1 MILKGSQRS
10 GAKQLALHLLNERD
24 NDHVTVH
31 EVRGFVANDLLGALT
46 EAHAIAK
53 GTKCKQFLFSLS
65 LNPPKEVIA
74 GEEDFRKAAD
84 RAEQKLG
91 LTNQPRVLV
100 FHEKE
105 GRRHAHVVWSRID
118 PATMTAI
125 NLSFFKEEL
134 TSLSRDLYLEHDWTL
149 PDGLRRDGGKSPLN
163 FSLAEWQ
170 QAKRLKLDPREIK
183 QSFIEAWQ
191 RSDDAKSF
199 ATALL
204 DRGYF
209 LARGDRRGVVT
220 LNIHGEVFAIPRWT
234 GLRTKEVRARIGDSE
249 SLPSVHETRERIK
262 GLVTDKL
269 HHFMN
274 EADQHHAAQQRPLT
288 DERAAM
294 IRRHREERATLT
306 QDQATRWQ
314 EEQQVRA
321 NRFRKGLRG
330 LWDRLTGTT
339 AAIRKQNEQ
348 ERWEHLTRDREE
360 RDGLVVT
367 QMKERQALQE
377 RIVALRRKH
386 TQDRRIQTRE
396 VADYLREMERRKDQD
411 TKEREHAKERT
422 PNHPRP
428 HRRRSGNPYDR
439 GFSP

>member
-31 EVRGFVANDLLGALT
+31 EVRGFVAHDLLGALT

-65 LNPPKEVIA
+65 LNPPKEAMA
-74 GEEDFRKAAD
+74 GEEDFRKATD

-91 LTNQPRVLV
+91 LTGQPRVLV

-125 NLSFFKEEL
+125 NLSFFKDKL
-134 TSLSRDLYLEHDWTL
+134 TSLSRDLYLEYDWTL

-191 RSDDAKSF
+191 RSDDVKSF

-209 LARGDRRGVVT
+209 LARGDRRGVVA

-234 GLRTKEVRARIGDSE
+234 GLKTKEVRARIGDDAP
-249 SLPSVHETRERIK
+249 LPSVHETRERIK

-269 HHFMN
+269 RHFMN
-274 EADQHHAAQQRPLT
+274 EADQLHATQQRPLT
-288 DERAAM
+288 DERIAM
-294 IRRHREERATLT
+294 VRRHRSGRTVERGATGAGQSLP
-306 QDQATRWQ
+306 Q
-314 EEQQVRA
+314 RA
-321 NRFRKGLRG
+321 AGPVG
-330 LWDRLTGTT
+330 SPDR
-339 AAIRKQNEQ
+339 N
-348 ERWEHLTRDREE
+348 
-360 RDGLVVT
+360 
-367 QMKERQALQE
+367 
-377 RIVALRRKH
+377 
-386 TQDRRIQTRE
+386 
-396 VADYLREMERRKDQD
+396 
-411 TKEREHAKERT
+411 
-422 PNHPRP
+422 
-428 HRRRSGNPYDR
+428 HRRYPQTE
-439 GFSP
+439 

>member
-1 MILKGSQRS
+1 
-10 GAKQLALHLLNERD
+10 
-24 NDHVTVH
+24 
-31 EVRGFVANDLLGALT
+31 VRGFVANDLPGALT

-65 LNPPKEVIA
+65 LNPPKEAMA

-91 LTNQPRVLV
+91 LIGQPRVLV

-105 GRRHAHVVWSRID
+105 GRRHAHVVRSRID

-125 NLSFFKEEL
+125 NLSFFKDKL

-209 LARGDRRGVVT
+209 LARGDRRGVVA

-234 GLRTKEVRARIGDSE
+234 GLRTKEVRARIDDE
-249 SLPSVHETRERIK
+249 ASLPSVHETRERIK

-269 HHFMN
+269 RHFMSA
-274 EADQHHAAQQRPLT
+274 ADQHHAAQQRLLT
-288 DERAAM
+288 DERSA
-294 IRRHREERATLT
+294 IVRRHREERTTLK

-348 ERWEHLTRDREE
+348 ERWKHLTRDREE
-360 RDGLVVT
+360 RDGVVVT

-377 RIVALRRKH
+377 RIIALRRKH
-386 TQDRRIQTRE
+386 TQDRRIQIRE
-396 VADYLREMERRKDQD
+396 VSDYLREMERRKGQD
-411 TKEREHAKERT
+411 AKEREHAKERT
-422 PNHPRP
+422 PDHPRP
-428 HRRRSGNPYDR
+428 RRRRSGNPYER